1 MSRVL
6 LNEQIF
12 EYIPLFRNGKSVL
25 NEKETFG
32 YRQDKTY
39 LIKMLHKLG
48 LFCSECHKAE
58 AAREKLDSVAVTPEY
73 IAKRLEEIAQKIA
86 QEDQEQECQFLQS
99 RRTQV
104 QDFFYETNEELL
116 ARGKEEL
123 ASLSGE
129 DRRAAL
135 LRYAQKT
142 FNKGMETQLKILIEE
157 YPAED

>member
-6 LNEQIF
+6 LNEQLS
-12 EYIPLFRNGKSVL
+12 EYRPLYRNGKSVL

-58 AAREKLDSVAVTPEY
+58 AAREKLDSITVTPEY
-73 IAKRLEEIAQKIA
+73 IAKRLEEIAQKI
-86 QEDQEQECQFLQS
+86 DQEQECQFLQS

-135 LRYAQKT
+135 LRYARKT

>member
-1 MSRVL
+1 
-6 LNEQIF
+6 
-12 EYIPLFRNGKSVL
+12 
-25 NEKETFG
+25 
-32 YRQDKTY
+32 
-39 LIKMLHKLG
+39 MLHELG

-73 IAKRLEEIAQKIA
+73 IAKRLEEIAQKI
-86 QEDQEQECQFLQS
+86 DQEQECQFLQS

-116 ARGKEEL
+116 ATGKEEL

-135 LRYAQKT
+135 LRYARKT
-142 FNKGMETQLKILIEE
+142 LNKGMETQLKILIEK

>member
-6 LNEQIF
+6 LNEQLS
-12 EYIPLFRNGKSVL
+12 EYRPLYRNGKSVL
-25 NEKETFG
+25 NKKETFG

-39 LIKMLHKLG
+39 LIKMLYELN
-48 LFCSECHKAE
+48 LFCGGDHKAE
-58 AAREKLDSVAVTPEY
+58 AAREKLDSITVTPEY
-73 IAKRLEEIAQKIA
+73 IAKRLEEIAQKI
-86 QEDQEQECQFLQS
+86 DQEQECQFLQS

-116 ARGKEEL
+116 ATGKEEL

-135 LRYAQKT
+135 LRYARKT
-142 FNKGMETQLKILIEE
+142 FNKDMETQLKILIEE
-157 YPAED
+157 YPVEE